1 MRRVA
6 KTTAKN
12 LAQAKIWVEAWK
24 RAAPELERMRREEI
38 RRADTESAI
47 PVFDG
52 LFESAIEANPPGPMC
67 GLVEQQRL
75 FGRLRR

>member
-24 RAAPELERMRREEI
+24 RAAPELERMRCEEI